1 MKNTQQQ
8 KTEKPMEI
16 LIRGLKHLIF
26 HNWGF
31 KILAIIMSILV
42 WAGLI
47 SQDVTLTRDKTFN
60 DVNVNISGS
69 DTIKRNGYIVVSDLN
84 EALKGVSAVAAVPQ
98 MQFDR
103 ADASA
108 YNIRLDLSRINGTG
122 EQEVRLLSST
132 SSTYGRVTSI
142 SPESITVMVDDYVF
156 RYRIPVSVTVTG
168 ETPTGWYMYSPSVDP
183 PLVAVSGPRD
193 LVNSISRARVFLD
206 TSEIEWTEGTAVMSG
221 ELKLYNRSGEPVD
234 SPLLEM
240 TYEGVKVDSVVL
252 ETTILPTLT
261 FETDSIISTINQ
273 VKRGYE
279 VKAVHISPESIT
291 VAARGDVLEQLTEL
305 SLSEHYVDL
314 KNLTETTSFQIK
326 VNKPSED
333 AVLNNDTI
341 SVTVEIQPVEME
353 ETGNP

>member
-1 MKNTQQQ
+1 MKNTQQ

-31 KILAIIMSILV
+31 KVLAIILSILV

-47 SQDVTLTRDKTFN
+47 SQDATLTRDKTFN

-69 DTIKRNGYIVVSDLN
+69 DSIKRNGYIVVSDISG
-84 EALKGVSAVAAVPQ
+84 ALKGVSAVAAVPQ
-98 MQFDR
+98 MQYDR
-103 ADASA
+103 ADAAA
-108 YNIRLDLSRINGTG
+108 YNIRVDLSRINGTG
-122 EQEVRLLSST
+122 EQELRLLSST

-142 SPESITVMVDDYVF
+142 SPESIMVTVDDYVF

-168 ETPTGWYMYSPSVDP
+168 EMPTGWHMSSPSVDP

-221 ELKLYNRSGEPVD
+221 ELKLYNRSGEAVD
-234 SPLLEM
+234 SQLLEM
-240 TYEGVKVDSVVL
+240 TYEGVKLDSVVL
-252 ETTILPTLT
+252 ETTILPTMT
-261 FETDSIISTINQ
+261 FETKSLISTINQ
-273 VKRGYE
+273 VKQGYE

-291 VAARGDVLEQLTEL
+291 VAARSDVLDQLNEL

-341 SVTVEIQPVEME
+341 SVTVEIQPIETE